1 MESVNQ
7 KYKDVDMQYNDLIYN
22 GYKPSEPPVYM
33 LLMHGNILKNSKG
46 KFTNGYG
53 FSNDY

>member
-1 MESVNQ
+1 
-7 KYKDVDMQYNDLIYN
+7 MQYNDLIYN